1 MKILLILFYEFF
13 KVGLFAV
20 GGGLATIPFLS
31 AMGEKLSW
39 FTYAE
44 LADMIAISE
53 STPGPMGINM
63 ATYVGYEVAS
73 QNGIN
78 GILGA
83 VTATLGEVAP
93 SIIVIMIIANFLKKY
108 ASNIYVK
115 GSFSGMRPAV
125 IGMIFSAVSGM
136 FLSSVVFLD
145 EYIASGSIT
154 DLIQVCP
161 LCIFFAV
168 LILSRKFELH
178 PLFWITLSAAAGVV
192 FNR

>member
-108 ASNIYVK
+108 AFKRKCRKKDVPLHK
-115 GSFSGMRPAV
+115 LWV
-125 IGMIFSAVSGM
+125 IVPISKA
-136 FLSSVVFLD
+136 
-145 EYIASGSIT
+145 
-154 DLIQVCP
+154 
-161 LCIFFAV
+161 
-168 LILSRKFELH
+168 
-178 PLFWITLSAAAGVV
+178 
-192 FNR
+192 